1 MSAGKT
7 TSFLSAVAILFPK
20 ASSRCQAYP
29 LLLRAVSSLTAARRN
44 DDAPLAT
51 DVFDAGQCDFPANYK
66 HALHHE
72 TFKGCSINY
81 GIRNVQ
87 KESAYVLVAF
97 RFLARPFVS
106 FVSHI
111 ARYAPSSTD
120 KSSSLRNQKSTQP
133 NF

>member
-1 MSAGKT
+1 MVGVVFPGRRGKFSPRRGKKSGCLVRRCVREDVWMSSET
-7 TSFLSAVAILFPK
+7 FFLSFLDYGVFYK
-20 ASSRCQAYP
+20 
-29 LLLRAVSSLTAARRN
+29 LRDKERS
-44 DDAPLAT
+44 
-51 DVFDAGQCDFPANYK
+51 
-66 HALHHE
+66 
-72 TFKGCSINY
+72 
-81 GIRNVQ
+81 